1 MPITEAKYQDVVACI
16 LVKKNKILISS
27 RPYPKILHGY
37 FEFPGGKVL
46 SGEFLIE
53 SLYRELKEELDLE
66 INLKKLIFLT
76 NYSIKI
82 RKINLYFFYCTSWE
96 GKIRANE
103 GQKFKWVKLSDLKKY
118 NLLRSNQR
126 LLKFIFSSGYSFPA
140 CY

>member
-1 MPITEAKYQDVVACI
+1 MPITEAKFQDVVACI

-37 FEFPGGKVL
+37 YEFPGGKV
-46 SGEFLIE
+46 SPGEFLME

-66 INLKKLIFLT
+66 INLKKVIFLT

-82 RKINLYFFYCTSWE
+82 RKINLYFFYCTSWK
-96 GKIRANE
+96 GKIKAME
-103 GQKFKWVKLSDLKKY
+103 GQKFKWVKLHDLKQH
-118 NLLRSNQR
+118 NLLSSNQR
-126 LLKFIFSSGYSFPA
+126 LLKFMFSSRCLFPA

>member
-1 MPITEAKYQDVVACI
+1 M
-16 LVKKNKILISS
+16 
-27 RPYPKILHGY
+27 
-37 FEFPGGKVL
+37 
-46 SGEFLIE
+46 SGEFFIE

-66 INLKKLIFLT
+66 IDLRKLIFLT

>member
-1 MPITEAKYQDVVACI
+1 MPIIEAKYQDVVACI

-82 RKINLYFFYCTSWE
+82 RKINLYFFYCTSWGGE
-96 GKIRANE
+96 IRANE

>member
-1 MPITEAKYQDVVACI
+1 MQIIEAKYQDVVACI

-82 RKINLYFFYCTSWE
+82 RKINLYFFYCTSWK
-96 GKIRANE
+96 GKMRAKE
-103 GQKFKWVKLSDLKKY
+103 GQKFKWVKLSDLKKH
-118 NLLRSNQR
+118 NLLRSNKR
-126 LLKFIFSSGYSFPA
+126 LLKFIFSYKYLFPA

>member
-1 MPITEAKYQDVVACI
+1 MPIIEAKYQDVVACI
-16 LVKKNKILISS
+16 LVKKNKILICT
-27 RPYPKILHGY
+27 RPYPKKFHGY
-37 FEFPGGKVL
+37 YEFPGGKVS
-46 SGEFLIE
+46 SGEFFIE
-53 SLYRELKEELDLE
+53 SLYRELKEELDVE
-66 INLKKLIFLT
+66 IDLQKLIFLT

-126 LLKFIFSSGYSFPA
+126 LLKFIFSSRYLFPT
-140 CY
+140 CD